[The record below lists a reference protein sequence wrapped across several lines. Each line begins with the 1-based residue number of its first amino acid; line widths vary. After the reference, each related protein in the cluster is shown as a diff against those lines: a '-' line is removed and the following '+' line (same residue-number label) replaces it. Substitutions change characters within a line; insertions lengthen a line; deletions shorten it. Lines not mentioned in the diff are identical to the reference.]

1 MQTGEDSSA
10 NLFTLSYVYSNTL
23 MERTERD
30 RGTGILCM
38 SLKQAPKGKQSRLYI
53 SSYSGKRLGLH
64 LSCLKMQVSLP
75 AKERCST
82 ISEDPEP
89 RSEQTTENCTHRGA
103 HVHFISQSIF
113 ILHDKKLTFP
123 AKANKPTVNWNLY
136 SILSVSVVFS
146 SARYR
151 TDSCKGESGLR
162 FWKFSVSR
170 TIRPHLFHS

>member
-89 RSEQTTENCTHRGA
+89 RSEQTTENRTRWGA
-103 HVHFISQSIF
+103 HVHFISQSIS
-113 ILHDKKLTFP
+113 IQHDKKLTFP
-123 AKANKPTVNWNLY
+123 AKANKPNLY
-136 SILSVSVVFS
+136 SILSVSGVFS

-170 TIRPHLFHS
+170 TIRPHLFHT